1 MVAEQS
7 YPGQR
12 LGLPADGP
20 GSVAS
25 QGKRLLGTLLDLIAA
40 TLIGG
45 VVVLFDRHVSPFARG
60 LAGTVAYVLEVLALT
75 TLTGQSIG
83 MRLVHTKMLWRDG
96 GNPPL
101 RWALVRIVLTVLPVP
116 YVLTLLLDADTRG
129 LHDQA
134 AGTVVVNA
142 APPPPR

>member
-1 MVAEQS
+1 MTAES
-7 YPGQR
+7 TYPGQR

-20 GSVAS
+20 GSVAT
-25 QGKRLLGTLLDLIAA
+25 QGKRLLGTLIDLIAA

-45 VVVLFDRHVSPFARG
+45 VVVVFDRHVSPFERG
-60 LAGTVAYVLEVLALT
+60 LAGTIAYVVEVVLLT

-83 MRLVHTKMLWRDG
+83 MRFTHTKMLWRDG
-96 GNPPL
+96 GNPPVL
-101 RWALVRIVLTVLPVP
+101 WALVRMALTIFPVP
-116 YVLTLLLDADTRG
+116 YLLTLLLDADTRG

-142 APPPPR
+142 APPPR